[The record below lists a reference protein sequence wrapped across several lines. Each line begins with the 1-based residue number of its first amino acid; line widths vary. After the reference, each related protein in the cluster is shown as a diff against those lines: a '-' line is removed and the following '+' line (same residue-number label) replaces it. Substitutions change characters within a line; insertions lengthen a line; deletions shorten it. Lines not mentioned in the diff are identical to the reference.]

1 MEQII
6 NNTEIEITGS
16 QIQEILSKESTS
28 ARAFIEANTIS
39 ATMEEVREKHI
50 IPVFIKDNEPVIS
63 QSDFIETVLTS
74 AKEIFEAETI
84 SEPII
89 RVSHPIKG
97 RVPEARDKP
106 ANELQEHEK
115 TLYFERMGFIIEIPS
130 ISDTIDGNK
139 LSLTIGG
146 VKSHA
151 SDNLYN
157 KKGADEHF
165 KIFIGFQNKVCT
177 NMCVWSDGI
186 MDNVKVQNIGQLKAC
201 VKSLLESYNAG
212 FQLYELRQ
220 LCNFSLTEQQF
231 ALLIGRCRLYQH
243 LPATIK
249 NDIPSLLFGEN
260 QISAVCKDYFRDD
273 SFCKDS
279 DGNISLWKLYNLFT
293 GANKSSYLDSFLER
307 SINAYNFVEQIKWE
321 LEGKSRSW
329 YLN

>member
-1 MEQII
+1 
-6 NNTEIEITGS
+6 
-16 QIQEILSKESTS
+16 QEY
-28 ARAFIEANTIS
+28 
-39 ATMEEVREKHI
+39 
-50 IPVFIKDNEPVIS
+50 
-63 QSDFIETVLTS
+63 
-74 AKEIFEAETI
+74 
-84 SEPII
+84 
-89 RVSHPIKG
+89 
-97 RVPEARDKP
+97 
-106 ANELQEHEK
+106 EK

-177 NMCVWSDGI
+177 NMCIWTDGI
-186 MDNVKVQNIGQLKAC
+186 MDNIKIQNLGQLKAC
-201 VKSLLESYNAG
+201 VKSLFESYNAG
-212 FQLYELRQ
+212 FQLFELRQ

-249 NDIPSLLFGEN
+249 NEIPSLLFGEN

-321 LEGKSRSW
+321 LEGKSQSW

>member
-6 NNTEIEITGS
+6 NTNVEPTDESYPSEIAN
-16 QIQEILSKESTS
+16 QEKLIASS
-28 ARAFIEANTIS
+28 FIEANTVSI
-39 ATMEEVREKHI
+39 AVEDLRDKHI

-63 QSDFIETVLTS
+63 QSDFIETVFS
-74 AKEIFEAETI
+74 AAQEFFLGERIL
-84 SEPII
+84 EPVI
-89 RVSHPIKG
+89 RASHPIKG

-106 ANELQEHEK
+106 AMDLKEHEK
-115 TLYFERMGFIIEIPS
+115 TLYFERMGFVIEIPS
-130 ISDTIDGNK
+130 ISDTIDRNK

-151 SDNLYN
+151 ADNLYN

-186 MDNVKVQNIGQLKAC
+186 MDNIKVQNIGQLKAC
-201 VKSLLESYNAG
+201 VQSLLQSYNSG
-212 FQLYELRQ
+212 FQLFELRQ
-220 LCNFSLTEQQF
+220 LCNYSLTEQQF

-243 LPATIK
+243 LPQSTK
-249 NDIPSLLFGEN
+249 NSIPALLFGEN
-260 QISAVCKDYFRDD
+260 QITTVCKDYFRDS
-273 SFCKDS
+273 SFCRDVH
-279 DGNISLWKLYNLFT
+279 GNINLWKLYNLFT

-307 SINAYNFVEQIKWE
+307 SVNAYNFVEQIKWE
-321 LEGKSRSW
+321 LEGKTQSW